1 MVRPGKKANRFPFLT
16 GCGFSD
22 TPVHSKGRLGMNLL
36 DLGIIVLL
44 GLITVRGFFRGL
56 FQEVAVLVGL
66 VAGVVAAAHT
76 YLRLASLLQ
85 PWITDPQYAR
95 WVAFAAVFVAVY
107 WLIRLAAHSIQ
118 RLLYHLYLDFV
129 DRLLGAVFALAKGA
143 LLVGFALMLLG
154 TVLPRNS
161 HLLKGSVAAPHLIN
175 LARQSLGLL
184 PPDFKQ
190 RLNDYLK
197 EWRLPREKRQVE
209 EPRAQKDQEPQAPA
223 APTRK
228 LRQWPRV

>member
-1 MVRPGKKANRFPFLT
+1 
-16 GCGFSD
+16 
-22 TPVHSKGRLGMNLL
+22 MNLL

-44 GLITVRGFFRGL
+44 GLIAVRGFFRGL

-66 VAGVVAAAHT
+66 VGGVVAAAHT

-95 WVAFAAVFVAVY
+95 VAAFAAVFVAVY
-107 WLIRLAAHSIQ
+107 WLIRLVAHYIQ

-129 DRLLGAVFALAKGA
+129 DRLLGGVFALAKGA

-161 HLLKGSVAAPHLIN
+161 HLLTGSVAAPRLIA
-175 LARQSLGLL
+175 LSRQSLGLL

-190 RLNDYLK
+190 RLTDYLK
-197 EWRLPREKRQVE
+197 EWRLPREKKQADGVE
-209 EPRAQKDQEPQAPA
+209 LRRDQEPPPPA
-223 APTRK
+223 APSRN
-228 LRQWPRV
+228 LRAWPRV